1 MSYDIGFKV
10 KVEGVD
16 CWVEPMDCCA
26 NVTWNVRKMIEK
38 STGLPWLNEAN
49 NGLCTDVIPHIE
61 HGVKE
66 LTEHPDKYRKYEAE
80 NGWGTVEGTL
90 RFFQRILRDWEDF
103 KASYPELVPVVTFWI
118 Y

>member
-16 CWVEPMDCCA
+16 YWVEPMYCDA
-26 NVTWNVRKMIEK
+26 NVTWNAREIIER
-38 STGLPWLNEAN
+38 STGLDWLNEAN
-49 NGLCTDVIPHIE
+49 NGLCTDVIPYIE

-66 LTEHPDKYRKYEAE
+66 LTEHPDKYKNMNQKNR
-80 NGWGTVEGTL
+80 WGTVSSTL
-90 RFFQRILRDWEDF
+90 LFFQQILHDWERF
-103 KASYPELVPVVTFWI
+103 KSWYPELAPIATFWI

>member
-16 CWVEPMDCCA
+16 CWVEPMDCDA
-26 NVTWNVRKMIEK
+26 NVTWNVREMIEK
-38 STGLPWLNEAN
+38 STGLPWLNNDN
-49 NGLCTDVIPHIE
+49 NGLCIDVIPYIE

-66 LTEHPDKYRKYEAE
+66 LTEHPGKYKKYEAQ
-80 NGWGTVEGTL
+80 NGWGTVESTL
-90 RFFQRILRDWEDF
+90 RFFQRILIEWGYF
-103 KASYPELVPVVTFWI
+103 KASYPELVSVVTFWI